1 MKFLRPL
8 FVVFVFFLFCGHY
21 CAATFAAE
29 PPAPVAVSP
38 TPTLGSAV
46 PVLPSEFAGWQVK
59 GAVAKSSDPA
69 VADVTNAPVLKE
81 YGFQRLEK
89 AAYTR
94 DDRRNLTIKAAVFE
108 DASGAYGA
116 FTYYY
121 SEEMGEETIGGQA
134 AFLNNRVL
142 FYQGNVLVDAVFDR
156 MSVMSAA
163 QLRELAGLLP
173 QAEGNKNNP
182 PLLPTYLPK
191 RSSPGNPEK
200 NLEKNTTK
208 YIMGPVALDRI
219 GSPLPISM
227 VDFKSDA
234 EVVIGKYAVTAGDA
248 TLMLIE
254 YPNPQIAAERLR
266 QIDASH
272 QVAQPQPGVASMVDV
287 GPFFDTR
294 TGPIIVIAAGPLS
307 RSEARSLMSSI
318 SYDADVTWNENTYVS
333 KKDNLANFLF
343 NAIVLCGIVVGLA
356 LIAGIA
362 FGGLRIIVKRFF
374 PDSVFDRREAMEII
388 SLHLEE
394 DARRVPGSD
403 K

>member
-1 MKFLRPL
+1 MKFLRSL
-8 FVVFVFFLFCGHY
+8 FAVFVFSLLCGLFC
-21 CAATFAAE
+21 AAAFAE
-29 PPAPVAVSP
+29 PPAPAAASP
-38 TPTLGSAV
+38 TPTPGSAV
-46 PVLPSEFAGWQVK
+46 PVLPGEFAGWQVK

-69 VADVTNAPVLKE
+69 AADATNAPVLKE

-94 DDRRNLTIKAAVFE
+94 DDGRNLTIQAAVFE

-173 QAEGNKNNP
+173 QAEGNKGNP

-191 RSSPGNPEK
+191 RSSLGNAEK
-200 NLEKNTTK
+200 NIEKNTTK
-208 YIMGPVALDRI
+208 YIMGPITLDRI

-234 EVVIGKYAVTAGDA
+234 EVVISKYAVTAGDA

-394 DARRVPGSD
+394 DARRVPRER
-403 K
+403 